1 MELKRRTAPLRL
13 VAMRL
18 NMPELEKV
26 ARQPGIVEAFRLTI
40 QYHDGRH
47 PDQIAT
53 LTRLQSGLSAHLEV
67 HYRRANDQT
76 LVLAHTVEVDRFQGL
91 LTALRKLDFDRLDD
105 PADMPW
111 HGADLWLVER
121 GAGTFHHD
129 FMLAPDSATGVH
141 AEVVRLIREKLR
153 EAVRAINP

>member
-13 VAMRL
+13 VAIRL
-18 NMPELEKV
+18 NVPELEKV

-40 QYHDGRH
+40 QYHDARH

-53 LTRLQSGLSAHLEV
+53 LTRMQSSSPARLEV
-67 HYRRANDQT
+67 RYRRTNDQMLT
-76 LVLAHTVEVDRFQGL
+76 LTHSVEVDRFQGL
-91 LTALRKLDFDRLDD
+91 LIALRKLDFDRLDD

-121 GAGTFHHD
+121 GAGMFYHD
-129 FMLAPDSATGVH
+129 FMLAPESAKDVY
-141 AEVVRLIREKLR
+141 AEVARLVRERLH